1 MGSKHNLSLRPRICS
16 LILVGL
22 WFIWPA
28 WVWPQSITATVST
41 VGRPYGLAIN
51 RTTNKI
57 YVSQHAP
64 ACLVSCPPAIAASV
78 IDGTTHAVTTVQ
90 KPTGAGTALP
100 AALAVNESTN
110 KIYVANS
117 GGTVVIDGATNATTL
132 VVDPNAKGGGGGGLA
147 FPSGFPAG
155 LAVNSSTNKIY
166 VANAGGNVTVIDG
179 ATNSTTT
186 VTDPNAKGMV
196 PTALAVNPVTNKI
209 YVVNTTPNPGPG
221 GTGPGNVTVIDGA
234 TNSTTTVTDPNAF
247 DPVGV
252 AVNTITNKIYV
263 ANLGNF
269 PSGPNHGNLTVIDGA
284 TNATTTITDPNALSP
299 GYNSQGLAVAVNS
312 TTNRIYVVNGGSDN
326 VTVIDGATNS
336 TSTVTD
342 RNAAVPVAVAVNEV
356 SNTVYVANLG
366 GCNPVACVGASITV
380 IDGSAGST
388 ATLIDADVVDAG
400 WWMAIA
406 ADPATNKIYALY
418 GASAGRLAIIDGGLA
433 ATTHTLAA
441 QLSGNGAGT
450 VTSNPAGIDCGASD
464 CAASFALGTNVKLAA
479 SAASGSYFAGW
490 SGACAGTNSCDLVAN
505 EDQFVTATFSP
516 AVTVPKVVSMTQ
528 TAAAAA
534 ITGAG
539 LVVGTVTQ
547 QSSQTVP
554 SGSVISES
562 PTAATSVAPGSAVN
576 IVVSGDPSGSSGGGG
591 GIDLLTL
598 GSILGCLL
606 FAVRRVRVPA

>member
-1 MGSKHNLSLRPRICS
+1 MRSKHRSLPPRIALVVTVGLSLT
-16 LILVGL
+16 
-22 WFIWPA
+22 WPA
-28 WVWPQSITATVST
+28 CVWPQSITATVST

-57 YVSQHAP
+57 YVSQRAP
-64 ACLVSCPPAIAASV
+64 FCMFSCPPAVSGSV
-78 IDGTTHAVTTVQ
+78 IDGTTHGVATVQ
-90 KPTGAGTALP
+90 SPTGAGRTLP
-100 AALAVNESTN
+100 APLAVNEITN
-110 KIYVANS
+110 KIYVASS

-132 VVDPNAKGGGGGGLA
+132 VVDPNAKVGSGGSGG
-147 FPSGFPAG
+147 FPSGFAAG
-155 LAVNSSTNKIY
+155 LAVNPSTNKIY
-166 VANAGGNVTVIDG
+166 VANGGGNITVING

-186 VTDPNAKGMV
+186 VTDPNASGLV
-196 PTALAVNPVTNKI
+196 PTAVAINPVTNKI
-209 YVVNTTPNPGPG
+209 YVVNSTPNPAPG

-252 AVNTITNKIYV
+252 AVNTITNQIYV

-269 PSGPNHGNLTVIDGA
+269 PSGVNHGNVTVIDGA
-284 TNATTTITDPNALSP
+284 TNATTTITDPNALNP
-299 GYNSQGLAVAVNS
+299 GYSSQGLAVAVNS

-326 VTVIDGATNS
+326 VTVIDGAANS

-342 RNAAVPVAVAVNEV
+342 RNAAAPVAVAVNEV
-356 SNTVYVANLG
+356 TNTVYVANMG
-366 GCNPVACVGASITV
+366 GCNPVACVGASVTV
-380 IDGSAGST
+380 IDGGNGST
-388 ATLIDADVVDAG
+388 ATLIDANAVDAG

-406 ADPATNKIYALY
+406 VDPATNKIYALY

-433 ATTHTLAA
+433 ATTRTLAA
-441 QLSGNGAGT
+441 HLAGNGAGT
-450 VTSNPAGIDCGASD
+450 VISNPAGIDCGASD
-464 CAASFALGTNVKLAA
+464 CAASFALGTNVKLSAT
-479 SAASGSYFAGW
+479 AASGSYFAGW
-490 SGACAGTNSCDLVAN
+490 GGSCTGTNSCDLMTN

-534 ITGAG
+534 VLGAG
-539 LVVGTVTQ
+539 LVIGTVTQ
-547 QSSQTVP
+547 QPSNAVP

-562 PTAATSVAPGSAVN
+562 PAAGTSVAPGSAVN
-576 IVVSGDPSGSSGGGG
+576 MVVSGDPSGSSGGGG
-591 GIDLLTL
+591 SIDLLTL